1 MFDEAYDEEDQ
12 YYLAEY
18 NLTNDK
24 VQKEKQNLELK
35 KNIEEYG
42 KYFEWIKH
50 FFSIYFRVK
59 EKIRP
64 TQKFQLENSKI
75 QSYGNEPNNYN
86 MNQNQLGPK
95 QLLKNNKAINMSNQI
110 LDRAH
115 QIDVEAKK
123 KEKQVKYRIT

>member
-1 MFDEAYDEEDQ
+1 M
-12 YYLAEY
+12 
-18 NLTNDK
+18 
-24 VQKEKQNLELK
+24 
-35 KNIEEYG
+35 
-42 KYFEWIKH
+42 
-50 FFSIYFRVK
+50 K

-75 QSYGNEPNNYN
+75 QSYSNEPNNYN

-123 KEKQVKYRIT
+123 KRKTSKISNNLTIIEINLINIH